1 MKTRATFYVAVR
13 KLFRPE
19 HSLPCKYIISLEMK
33 ENEIGIISNETFV
46 YFYVFYMY
54 FIFSYMDRFM
64 EFLFIFDVIYSVGS
78 MKIK

>member
-1 MKTRATFYVAVR
+1 
-13 KLFRPE
+13 
-19 HSLPCKYIISLEMK
+19 MK